1 MAYNGNFI
9 PVNKLQDK
17 LVNIH
22 QAFNTTKNIVSSI
35 KKEIYINGEAFLLEL
50 IIEGLI

>member
-9 PVNKLQDK
+9 LVNKLQDK

-22 QAFNTTKNIVSSI
+22 QAFNTTKKYCLKHKERNIH
-35 KKEIYINGEAFLLEL
+35 
-50 IIEGLI
+50 